1 MNAAEA
7 LTAAL
12 TAGVHVDRMRFFQ
25 TSADIR
31 TTILAAKA
39 EYERTNP
46 GRWFMKG
53 AIVAASPGDA
63 DGNRWVDIEL
73 KWTAV

>member
-1 MNAAEA
+1 M
-7 LTAAL
+7 T
-12 TAGVHVDRMRFFQ
+12 TTDRMRFFQ

-39 EYERTNP
+39 VWEAKNP

-53 AIVAASPGDA
+53 EIVAASPGDA
-63 DGNRWVDIEL
+63 DGNRWVG
-73 KWTAV
+73 

>member
-1 MNAAEA
+1 MNATTA
-7 LTAAL
+7 LATALA
-12 TAGVHVDRMRFFQ
+12 AGVQVDRMRFFQ

-39 EYERTNP
+39 EYEQKNP

-53 AIVAASPGDA
+53 TIVAASPGDEN
-63 DGNRWVDIEL
+63 GNRWVDIEL
-73 KWTAV
+73 KWTGS